1 MKVET
6 PPAEAPSSKVI
17 GVMCMV
23 PFFIIYGFFVL
34 TDVPL
39 LVTTV
44 FANIQELL
52 GFQQADDYYHDDYDR
67 PESGQSY
74 WSEFSLDV
82 RSEYPI
88 E

>member
-6 PPAEAPSSKVI
+6 PPAEAPASKVI

-34 TDVPL
+34 TDIPL

-44 FANIQELL
+44 YKNIQELL
-52 GFQQADDYYHDDYDR
+52 GFQQTDDYYHDDYDR
-67 PESGQSY
+67 MESVQSS
-74 WSEFSLDV
+74 WSEFSMDV
-82 RSEYPI
+82 SSEYPI